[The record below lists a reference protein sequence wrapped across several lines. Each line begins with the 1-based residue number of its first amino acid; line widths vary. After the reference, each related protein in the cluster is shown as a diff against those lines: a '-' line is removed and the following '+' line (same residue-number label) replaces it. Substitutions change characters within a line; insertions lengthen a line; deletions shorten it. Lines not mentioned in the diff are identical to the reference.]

1 MWKSGGDVTYRI
13 KTRLKENR
21 HDWAALEAALTT
33 CAQYF
38 LQAPTPTLHCFFFPP
53 NPRSINPAV
62 ALCLLSRCSMFIG

>member
-21 HDWAALEAALTT
+21 HDWAALGAALTT

-53 NPRSINPAV
+53 PTLGLSTQP
-62 ALCLLSRCSMFIG
+62 LLYVY

>member
-53 NPRSINPAV
+53 QP
-62 ALCLLSRCSMFIG
+62 